1 MSKKTSTAVETTE
14 APEQNKGEKTDIDAK
29 ESRSSTR
36 LKLKRE
42 KNRMKTKT
50 VDKIKKIAKKEIAR
64 SAKLY
69 RSNTYPRFKRRVTQS
84 FGETF
89 FYNKNAGPEWQG
101 VESTRYSR
109 YHISKSMR
117 FLQENMNCHEEQL
130 KGKSSLFLLFWFK
143 RVYISVPILR
153 S

>member
-1 MSKKTSTAVETTE
+1 MNKKTSTAVETTE
-14 APEQNKGEKTDIDAK
+14 APEQNKGEKTDIDAE

-42 KNRMKTKT
+42 KKRMKT
-50 VDKIKKIAKKEIAR
+50 VDKMKKIAKKEIAR

-69 RSNTYPRFKRRVTQS
+69 PSNTYPRFKQRMIQS
-84 FGETF
+84 YGETF
-89 FYNKNAGPEWQG
+89 FYNENAGPEWQG

-109 YHISKSMR
+109 YHIRKSMR

-130 KGKSSLFLLFWFK
+130 KGTEIQSSGRGTGRK
-143 RVYISVPILR
+143 GTGANKGENQ
-153 S
+153 